1 MAQFIG
7 QSVYPSVH
15 QCSDWDA
22 FFRVKWG
29 ESASFKMFS
38 LLVVLVFVG
47 VGLFGL
53 ITSLGWLFTKKP
65 MLEINK
71 YEVVL
76 RKQPWQEMRLPASKI
91 ISVRHQLAVTVDDIY
106 EAVAKYLPHATWND

>member
-1 MAQFIG
+1 MEFYSNKRLLRRNLLGSLFTLVFTSVVIG
-7 QSVYPSVH
+7 MVFSEQN
-15 QCSDWDA
+15 
-22 FFRVKWG
+22 G
-29 ESASFKMFS
+29 ASPLAFKMIS
-38 LLVVLVFVG
+38 LLFVLVFVG

-76 RKQPWQEMRLPASKI
+76 RKQPW
-91 ISVRHQLAVTVDDIY
+91 
-106 EAVAKYLPHATWND
+106 